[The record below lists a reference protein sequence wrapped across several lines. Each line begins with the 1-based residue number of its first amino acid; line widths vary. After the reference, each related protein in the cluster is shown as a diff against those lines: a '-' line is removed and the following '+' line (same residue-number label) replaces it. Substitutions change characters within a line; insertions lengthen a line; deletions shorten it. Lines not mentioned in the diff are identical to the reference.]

1 MEPKTSKE
9 RTFSVELESKA
20 SLRSINVTQ
29 RMQDNVLIEGTIGD
43 LVGAYFTEG
52 IVLEVVGQKGVV
64 RLDLTPEE
72 ISGNKTAEKQSGGD
86 KR

>member
-1 MEPKTSKE
+1 MQSKANKE

-20 SLRSINVTQ
+20 SLKSVKVTQ
-29 RMQDNVLIEGTIGD
+29 GVQDDVLIEGTIGE
-43 LVGAYFTEG
+43 LVEACFTEG

-72 ISGNKTAEKQSGGD
+72 ISGNKTAEKESGGD
-86 KR
+86 K

>member
-1 MEPKTSKE
+1 MQSKASKE

-20 SLRSINVTQ
+20 SLRSVNVTHG
-29 RMQDNVLIEGTIGD
+29 MQDDVLIEGTIGD
-43 LVGAYFTEG
+43 LVEACFTEG
-52 IVLEVVGQKGVV
+52 VVLEVVGQKGVV

-72 ISGNKTAEKQSGGD
+72 ISGNKAAEKQSGGE

>member
-1 MEPKTSKE
+1 MQSKASKE
-9 RTFSVELESKA
+9 RTFSVELVSKA

-29 RMQDNVLIEGTIGD
+29 GMQDDVLIEGTIGE
-43 LVGAYFTEG
+43 LVGACFTEG

-72 ISGNKTAEKQSGGD
+72 ISGNKTAEKQIGG
-86 KR
+86 